1 MGKDCNRR
9 GFRSTNFLYVVILC
23 LLLSPATGFAQTKRI
38 NLELKNVTVQEAVT
52 SLNRT
57 ENYSILVSSDEVDL
71 NKRISVS
78 AQNATI
84 REILDQV
91 FAGQEV
97 NCTING
103 NRIIVTKRQSAPM
116 AETPTAPDDSVYGRV
131 TDTKGQPIIA
141 ATVTIEGSQKGT
153 LTGADGTFEL
163 TEVTFPAQLN
173 ISYLGYITQTATIE
187 QGGGRNLPLNIVL
200 KESDNLMD
208 EVVVVG
214 YGTQRRAN
222 LSGAVATISGKD
234 LNARP
239 VVSAAN
245 ALQGADPSVNI
256 TFGTGSPES
265 SYSINI
271 RGSIS
276 LNSGSPLVLADGVE
290 VSLSQINP
298 NDIESVSVLK
308 DASSCAIYG
317 AKASAGVVLITT
329 KAGKK
334 GQRAH
339 VTYNGRFGWAKNTTS
354 TDFIDTGYDH
364 VRIVNQFMNDSSD
377 GTMDIFRYTEENGG
391 LQKLY
396 ERRNDRTPHPDRP
409 WVEVGNDGKYYYY
422 GNFDWYHSIY
432 NTNRFHQEHNL
443 SLSGGGKDVN
453 YYVSG
458 RYYQQDG
465 VLGGNMIRNK
475 ENYKNYSFRAK
486 FDAQLFK
493 WAKWS
498 TNASLNAVNQKYPG
512 PLNEAQT
519 IAALEEN
526 VAPMFVPYNPDGS
539 IVMYPADLRNVALG
553 KGRTAALADP
563 TNKHTIENL
572 SLTLS
577 NSLQLK
583 LHKDLTFDASY
594 NINNYRRLYKDRTAA
609 NIYSDAVGVT
619 KTTTH
624 YQKDTYRERPYEYTY
639 HNVDAYFTYEHSW
652 NKEHNFK
659 AVAGMNY
666 EKYRLVDNI
675 VEQFGLGSD
684 QIDSFNSVNDDTY
697 WLVQQDISA
706 YKTLGFFARINYDYK
721 GKYLFEASMRADGT
735 SRFAKKDRWG
745 YFPSVSAGWRFTEER
760 FMEGVRHWW
769 DNGKI
774 RLSYGALGNQQVSN
788 YLYLQTIG
796 TGTLNYLFDDSGKA
810 SYASVSDPMS
820 SNLTWETVYTYNLG
834 LDLSFLQNR
843 LSFTGDFFIRDTK
856 DMLTQSLTLPSV
868 YGAATPTENCADLRT
883 KGWELSITWRDQFK
897 LGGKPFHY
905 ALTGQIGDYQTEITK
920 YNNPT
925 KLFDSYY
932 EGKKLGEIW
941 GYHVP
946 KLFDTDEEAAAYQ
959 VAINNSSNVYQ
970 RVYNMQNNLGRLMA
984 GDVMFEDRD
993 GSGSIGTGAGTV
1005 DDPGDREIIGNSQPR
1020 FHYGTTLSTS
1030 WAGIDFSI
1038 FFQGIGRRHWYPKAN
1053 TIAFWGPYARPY
1065 ASWIPKDFHEMYWS
1079 EENPDAYFP
1088 RPRGYVA
1095 LSGTNRELTAVNDRY
1110 MQNIRYC
1117 RLKNLTIGYTLPK
1130 KWTRKVLIENLRVY
1144 FTGENLATWSPIHS
1158 DYIDPEMA
1166 AMNDEMRTYPWQ
1178 KTYMFGVD
1186 VTF

>member
-1 MGKDCNRR
+1 MSLRPHITFLTRLATFLPLFATIAAFGQQSA
-9 GFRSTNFLYVVILC
+9 GTFRIAGSVTDY
-23 LLLSPATGFAQTKRI
+23 ATGEPVVGA
-38 NLELKNVTVQEAVT
+38 NVVAYDAGGRPHGAAV
-52 SLNRT
+52 
-57 ENYSILVSSDEVDL
+57 
-71 NKRISVS
+71 
-78 AQNATI
+78 
-84 REILDQV
+84 
-91 FAGQEV
+91 
-97 NCTING
+97 
-103 NRIIVTKRQSAPM
+103 
-116 AETPTAPDDSVYGRV
+116 
-131 TDTKGQPIIA
+131 
-141 ATVTIEGSQKGT
+141 
-153 LTGADGTFEL
+153 GADGRFAFNCPTKAATL
-163 TEVTFPAQLN
+163 RV
-173 ISYLGYITQTATIE
+173 SMLGYRNETVKLVP
-187 QGGGRNLPLNIVL
+187 GRTDYDIRLREAP
-200 KESDNLMD
+200 SDVG
-208 EVVVVG
+208 EVVVTGFVDKKRESYTG
-214 YGTQRRAN
+214 ATHVIQRQEIENMVHTNVLNIIQLQTPGFEIFDDIANGSDPNKIPDMVLRGRSSFIEGDQTNVPLFILDGTE
-222 LSGAVATISGKD
+222 VDISYVFD
-234 LNARP
+234 M
-239 VVSAAN
+239 
-245 ALQGADPSVNI
+245 PS
-256 TFGTGSPES
+256 
-265 SYSINI
+265 
-271 RGSIS
+271 
-276 LNSGSPLVLADGVE
+276 D
-290 VSLSQINP
+290 
-298 NDIESVSVLK
+298 DIESISVLK
-308 DASSCAIYG
+308 DASASAIYG
-317 AKASAGVVLITT
+317 AKASAGVILVTT
-329 KAGKK
+329 KKGAAGK
-334 GQRAH
+334 AT
-339 VTYNGRFGWAKNTTS
+339 VSYSNNIGWTQPTTP
-354 TDFIDTGYDH
+354 TDFITNGYDYAT
-364 VRIVNQFMNDSSD
+364 IVNDLYFS
-377 GTMDIFRYTEENGG
+377 RYAYNAFNYTDADWAALEARRYDTTE
-391 LQKLY
+391 
-396 ERRNDRTPHPDRP
+396 HPDRP
-409 WVEVGNDGKYYYY
+409 WVVIGDDGKYHYY

-745 YFPSVSAGWRFTEER
+745 YFPSVSAGWRFTEEQ

-1020 FHYGTTLSTS
+1020 FHYGTTLSMS

>member
-1 MGKDCNRR
+1 MAAG
-9 GFRSTNFLYVVILC
+9 
-23 LLLSPATGFAQTKRI
+23 LLALPFGTAHA
-38 NLELKNVTVQEAVT
+38 
-52 SLNRT
+52 
-57 ENYSILVSSDEVDL
+57 
-71 NKRISVS
+71 
-78 AQNATI
+78 
-84 REILDQV
+84 
-91 FAGQEV
+91 
-97 NCTING
+97 
-103 NRIIVTKRQSAPM
+103 
-116 AETPTAPDDSVYGRV
+116 AETPVYDTSQAALAQSQLRDVTGRV
-131 TDTKGQPIIA
+131 TDRATGDPIVGVTVANNSTGSGTVTDAAGAFTVQA
-141 ATVTIEGSQKGT
+141 ATGQLLTISCVGYTSWTVKVPAS
-153 LTGADGTFEL
+153 GAIDVEL
-163 TEVTFPAQLN
+163 SEDAQQL
-173 ISYLGYITQTATIE
+173 
-187 QGGGRNLPLNIVL
+187 
-200 KESDNLMD
+200 DD
-208 EVVVVG
+208 VVVVG
-214 YGTQRRAN
+214 YATQKKIN
-222 LSGAVATISGKD
+222 VTGAVSSISGEE
-234 LNARP
+234 LAQRP
-239 VVSAAN
+239 VVSTMQ
-245 ALQGADPSVNI
+245 ALQGIDPSLNI
-256 TFGTGSPES
+256 
-265 SYSINI
+265 SIDSGNPTAGNSLNI
-271 RGSIS
+271 RGVPSI
-276 LNSGSPLVLADGVE
+276 NGGSPLIL
-290 VSLSQINP
+290 VSLRLVNAA
-298 NDIESVSVLK
+298 DIESISVLK
-308 DASSCAIYG
+308 DASASAIYG
-317 AKASAGVVLITT
+317 AKASAGVILVTT
-329 KAGKK
+329 KKGAAGK
-334 GQRAH
+334 AT
-339 VTYNGRFGWAKNTTS
+339 VSYSNNIGWTQPTTP
-354 TDFIDTGYDH
+354 TDFITNGYDYAT
-364 VRIVNQFMNDSSD
+364 IVNDLYFS
-377 GTMDIFRYTEENGG
+377 RYAYNAFNYTDADWAALEARRYDTTE
-391 LQKLY
+391 
-396 ERRNDRTPHPDRP
+396 HPDRP
-409 WVEVGNDGKYYYY
+409 WVVIGDDGKYHYY

-745 YFPSVSAGWRFTEER
+745 YFPSVSAGWRFTEEQ

-1005 DDPGDREIIGNSQPR
+1005 DDPGDMMIIGNTTPR
-1020 FHYGTTLSTS
+1020 YSYSFRIEAS
-1030 WAGIDFSI
+1030 WNGFDISA
-1038 FFQGIGRRHWYPKAN
+1038 FFQGVGKRDWYPTAN
-1053 TIAFWGPYARPY
+1053 KDDIYGANQFWQLYGYTIPSFITY
-1065 ASWIPKDFHEMYWS
+1065 DFMDDVWS
-1079 EENPDAYFP
+1079 EQNPGGYFP
-1088 RPRGYVA
+1088 RLRPIQSYNGGP
-1095 LSGTNRELTAVNDRY
+1095 LGQNNDRY
-1110 MQNIRYC
+1110 LQSVAYLRF
-1117 RLKNLTIGYTLPK
+1117 KNLTIGYTLPVLK
-1130 KWTRKVLIENLRVY
+1130 KYLSKLRIYVS
-1144 FTGENLATWSPIHS
+1144 GENLCYWSPLKKHCKL
-1158 DYIDPEMA
+1158 IDPELAISSGTYKGGTGTGYTMP
-1166 AMNDEMRTYPWQ
+1166 RTFS
-1178 KTYMFGVD
+1178 FGVD
-1186 VTF
+1186 ITF

>member
-1 MGKDCNRR
+1 MAAG
-9 GFRSTNFLYVVILC
+9 
-23 LLLSPATGFAQTKRI
+23 LLALPFGTAHA
-38 NLELKNVTVQEAVT
+38 
-52 SLNRT
+52 
-57 ENYSILVSSDEVDL
+57 
-71 NKRISVS
+71 
-78 AQNATI
+78 
-84 REILDQV
+84 
-91 FAGQEV
+91 
-97 NCTING
+97 
-103 NRIIVTKRQSAPM
+103 
-116 AETPTAPDDSVYGRV
+116 AETPVYDTSQAALAQSQLRDVTGRV
-131 TDTKGQPIIA
+131 TDRATGDPIVGVTVANNSTGSGTVTDAAGAFTVQA
-141 ATVTIEGSQKGT
+141 ATGQLLTISCVGYTSWTVKVPAS
-153 LTGADGTFEL
+153 GAIDVEL
-163 TEVTFPAQLN
+163 SEDAQQL
-173 ISYLGYITQTATIE
+173 
-187 QGGGRNLPLNIVL
+187 
-200 KESDNLMD
+200 DD
-208 EVVVVG
+208 VVVVG
-214 YGTQRRAN
+214 YATQKKIN
-222 LSGAVATISGKD
+222 VTGAVSSISGEE
-234 LNARP
+234 LAQRP
-239 VVSAAN
+239 VVSTMQ
-245 ALQGADPSVNI
+245 ALQGIDPSLNI
-256 TFGTGSPES
+256 
-265 SYSINI
+265 SIDSGNPTAGNSLNI
-271 RGSIS
+271 RGVPSI
-276 LNSGSPLVLADGVE
+276 NGGSPLILVDGVPG
-290 VSLSQINP
+290 VSLRLVNAA
-298 NDIESVSVLK
+298 DIESISVLK
-308 DASSCAIYG
+308 DASASAIYG
-317 AKASAGVVLITT
+317 AKASAGVILVTT
-329 KAGKK
+329 KK
-334 GQRAH
+334 GAAAKAT
-339 VTYNGRFGWAKNTTS
+339 VSYSNNIGWTQPTTP
-354 TDFIDTGYDH
+354 TDFITNGYDYAT
-364 VRIVNQFMNDSSD
+364 IVNDLYFS
-377 GTMDIFRYTEENGG
+377 RYAYNAFNYTDADWAALEARRYDTTE
-391 LQKLY
+391 
-396 ERRNDRTPHPDRP
+396 HPDRP
-409 WVEVGNDGKYYYY
+409 WVVIGDDGKYHYY

-745 YFPSVSAGWRFTEER
+745 YFPSVSAGWRFTEEQ

-1005 DDPGDREIIGNSQPR
+1005 DDPGDMMIIGNTTPR
-1020 FHYGTTLSTS
+1020 YSSSFRIEAS
-1030 WAGIDFSI
+1030 WNGFDISA
-1038 FFQGIGRRHWYPKAN
+1038 FFQGVGKRDWYPTAN
-1053 TIAFWGPYARPY
+1053 KDDIYGANQFWQLYGYTIPSFITY
-1065 ASWIPKDFHEMYWS
+1065 DFMDDVWS
-1079 EENPDAYFP
+1079 EQNPGGYFP
-1088 RPRGYVA
+1088 RLRPIQSYNGGP
-1095 LSGTNRELTAVNDRY
+1095 LGQNNDRY
-1110 MQNIRYC
+1110 LQSVAYLRF
-1117 RLKNLTIGYTLPK
+1117 KNLTIGYTLPVLK
-1130 KWTRKVLIENLRVY
+1130 KYLSKLRIYVS
-1144 FTGENLATWSPIHS
+1144 GENLCYWSPLKKHCKL
-1158 DYIDPEMA
+1158 IDPELAISSGTYKGGTGTGYTMP
-1166 AMNDEMRTYPWQ
+1166 RTFS
-1178 KTYMFGVD
+1178 FGVD
-1186 VTF
+1186 ITF

>member
-1 MGKDCNRR
+1 MSLRPHITFLTRLATFLPLFATIAAFGQQSA
-9 GFRSTNFLYVVILC
+9 GTFRIAGSVTDY
-23 LLLSPATGFAQTKRI
+23 ATGEPVVGA
-38 NLELKNVTVQEAVT
+38 NVVAYDAGGRPHGAAV
-52 SLNRT
+52 
-57 ENYSILVSSDEVDL
+57 
-71 NKRISVS
+71 
-78 AQNATI
+78 
-84 REILDQV
+84 
-91 FAGQEV
+91 
-97 NCTING
+97 
-103 NRIIVTKRQSAPM
+103 
-116 AETPTAPDDSVYGRV
+116 
-131 TDTKGQPIIA
+131 
-141 ATVTIEGSQKGT
+141 
-153 LTGADGTFEL
+153 GADGRFAFNCPTKAATL
-163 TEVTFPAQLN
+163 RV
-173 ISYLGYITQTATIE
+173 SMLGYRNETVKLVP
-187 QGGGRNLPLNIVL
+187 GRTDYDIRLREAP
-200 KESDNLMD
+200 SDVG
-208 EVVVVG
+208 EVVVTGFVDKKRESYTG
-214 YGTQRRAN
+214 ATHVIQRQEIENMVHTNVLNIIQLQTPGFEIFDDIANGSDPNKIPDMVLRGRSSFIEGDQTNVPLFILDGTE
-222 LSGAVATISGKD
+222 VDISYVFD
-234 LNARP
+234 M
-239 VVSAAN
+239 
-245 ALQGADPSVNI
+245 PS
-256 TFGTGSPES
+256 
-265 SYSINI
+265 
-271 RGSIS
+271 
-276 LNSGSPLVLADGVE
+276 D
-290 VSLSQINP
+290 
-298 NDIESVSVLK
+298 DIESISVLK
-308 DASSCAIYG
+308 DASASAIYG
-317 AKASAGVVLITT
+317 AKASAGVILVTT
-329 KAGKK
+329 KKGAAGK
-334 GQRAH
+334 AT
-339 VTYNGRFGWAKNTTS
+339 VSYSNNIGWTQPTTP
-354 TDFIDTGYDH
+354 TDFITNGYDYAT
-364 VRIVNQFMNDSSD
+364 IVNDLYFS
-377 GTMDIFRYTEENGG
+377 RYAYNAFNYTDADWAALEARRYDTTE
-391 LQKLY
+391 
-396 ERRNDRTPHPDRP
+396 HPDRP
-409 WVEVGNDGKYYYY
+409 WVVIGDDGKYHYY

-745 YFPSVSAGWRFTEER
+745 YFPSVSAGWRFTEEQ

-970 RVYNMQNNLGRLMA
+970 RVYNMQNNLGKLMA

-1005 DDPGDREIIGNSQPR
+1005 DDPGDMMIIGNTTPR
-1020 FHYGTTLSTS
+1020 YSYSFRIEAS
-1030 WAGIDFSI
+1030 WNGFDISA
-1038 FFQGIGRRHWYPKAN
+1038 FFQGVGHVNFSTRTDQTQGFIARNSREANLFSDVYDNYWTPERLDAKYPRLF
-1053 TIAFWGPYARPY
+1053 I
-1065 ASWIPKDFHEMYWS
+1065 
-1079 EENPDAYFP
+1079 
-1088 RPRGYVA
+1088 
-1095 LSGTNRELTAVNDRY
+1095 GTNNNNNQNSSFWMANGRY
-1110 MQNIRYC
+1110 M
-1117 RLKNLTIGYTLPK
+1117 RLKNLEIGYTLPK
-1130 KWTRKVLIENLRVY
+1130 HISQKMAMQNMRVY
-1144 FTGENLATWSPIHS
+1144 LSGVNLFTFSPFKLWDPDLQTGAT
-1158 DYIDPEMA
+1158 
-1166 AMNDEMRTYPWQ
+1166 NYPNNRIINIGL
-1178 KTYMFGVD
+1178 TIGF
-1186 VTF
+1186 